1 MGVIKR
7 LFLNFKTSFFLGWK
21 IESNWTDPFLF
32 TIYSLAKPLSSS
44 FILIIMYLI
53 ITRGKIGLTFPHLL
67 IGNALHLYTANVL
80 FGMAWAVVDD
90 REFYETLK
98 YIYISP
104 VNLFI
109 YLTGRG
115 FAKFITTSVSVGIL
129 IFVSFTFFKLS
140 LNPIAGWFIILP
152 LFFILGVFSLF
163 ILGYLFAGLN
173 FLIAKNGWFLTQ
185 SATGIFLLLTGAIFP
200 LDVFPPFLRNI
211 GYFIPQTIWMDG
223 MRKILLGTGWNSF
236 TKDMSILSLTK
247 LLLIQNIVYFILV
260 TLFFSTSLFIARR
273 KGLIDQKTLD

>member
-1 MGVIKR
+1 MIKKI
-7 LFLNFKTSFFLGWK
+7 LSDFKTSFFLGWK

-32 TIYSLAKPLSSS
+32 TVYSLAKPLSSS

-53 ITRGKIGLTFPHLL
+53 ITKGKTGDTFSHLL

-80 FGMAWAVVDD
+80 FSMAWTIVDD

-104 VNLFI
+104 VSLFL

-115 FAKFITTSVSVGIL
+115 FAKFITTSISVSIL
-129 IFVSFTFFKLS
+129 ILVSFTFFKLS
-140 LNPIAGWFIILP
+140 FSFIEGWILILP
-152 LFFILGVFSLF
+152 IFFILGIFPLF
-163 ILGYLFAGLN
+163 ILGYFFAGLN

-185 SATGIFLLLTGAIFP
+185 SATGIFLLFTGAIFP
-200 LDVFPPFLRNI
+200 LDLFPKGLKGV
-211 GYFIPQTIWMDG
+211 GYLIPQTIWIDG
-223 MRKILLGTGWNSF
+223 MRKILFGSGWNSL

-247 LLLIQNIVYFILV
+247 ILFIQDVIYFLLV